1 MNHPVKTSRLVNWTG
16 YLAIALLLLLP
27 LAVLTVRAGAVQQG
41 LLLYAVSCLA
51 ATALLILFIVLLL
64 LPGFS
69 ASRPAILKRAAL
81 TIPGVIL
88 LSLLLR
94 SGGQYP
100 EIHDIST
107 DLADPPQFR
116 AAQEQRGPGSN
127 GLEINADTLAIQ
139 RASYPEVQTLRS
151 DLPIETV
158 YERALRVAEEMGWE
172 VYYQNLDQ
180 GVIEA
185 VDTTAIMAFK
195 DDIAIRM
202 RTNASGTLLDLRSVS
217 RVGVSDLGANAK
229 RIRAFQDRF
238 NALGE
243 VQP

>member
-1 MNHPVKTSRLVNWTG
+1 MNQPVKTSRLVTWTG

-27 LAVLTVRAGAVQQG
+27 LAVLTVRAGAVEQG

-64 LPGFS
+64 LPGFA

-88 LSLLLR
+88 LALLLR

-107 DLADPPQFR
+107 DLADPPEFR
-116 AAQEQRGPGSN
+116 AAQEQRGPGTN
-127 GLEINADTLAIQ
+127 DLEISTDTLTQQ
-139 RASYPEVQTLRS
+139 RESYPEVQTLLT
-151 DLPIETV
+151 DLPIEMV
-158 YERALRVAEEMGWE
+158 YERALLVAQEMGWDI
-172 VYYQNLDQ
+172 YYQNLDQ

-195 DDIAIRM
+195 DDIAIRV
-202 RTNASGTLLDLRSVS
+202 RSNASGSLLDLRSVS

-229 RIRAFQDRF
+229 RIMDFQQRF
-238 NALGE
+238 EALGE
-243 VQP
+243 YQP